1 MKSLYFGSQILAA
14 AKRDKKSPVGK
25 SEGEVSVQLEL
36 FTEPKTKKERL
47 YDFIK
52 ERGRV
57 RTSDV
62 IEWGTKNYFNR
73 ALRTAYELATEGKIW
88 RMREDIKFAA
98 FGNIKQEA
106 WSVIEGDRSYGV

>member
-1 MKSLYFGSQILAA
+1 M
-14 AKRDKKSPVGK
+14 
-25 SEGEVSVQLEL
+25 SVQLEL

-73 ALRTAYELATEGKIW
+73 ALRTAYELATEGRIW
-88 RMREDIKFAA
+88 RMRQDLQHMV
-98 FGNIKQEA
+98 FGETHQRA
-106 WSVIEGDRSYGV
+106 WSTYDGDREI